1 MVIIVN
7 MGIHEFFLILIEM
20 ISIFVRFAV
29 VLVNLHVAKQS
40 CLIYLLPRFYYEWL
54 LKYIKCHFSLY

>member
-1 MVIIVN
+1 MEIPANIMVIIVN

-29 VLVNLHVAKQS
+29 VLVNNLHVAK
-40 CLIYLLPRFYYEWL
+40 
-54 LKYIKCHFSLY
+54 

>member
-7 MGIHEFFLILIEM
+7 MGIHEFLILIEM

-40 CLIYLLPRFYYEWL
+40 CLIYLLPRFY
-54 LKYIKCHFSLY
+54 